1 MKRSTRWMC
10 ALAVSAAFAT
20 AGSAVRA
27 EDGVQ
32 MIMKDIETAAADGLQ
47 WTEPKG
53 IPAGAKMLSVYGSPD
68 KPGPYVFRVKFPA
81 GYKLPPHRHPD
92 QRHVTVLS
100 GSYWTAAG
108 ETFAQD
114 KLTKFKQR
122 DYYITEAN
130 VPHFAW
136 AETDVVIQESG
147 FGPIGES
154 IEYVSKG
161 DDPRK

>member
-1 MKRSTRWMC
+1 MC
-10 ALAVSAAFAT
+10 ALALAAGLAAST
-20 AGSAVRA
+20 GAVQA
-27 EDGVQ
+27 DGGVQ
-32 MIMKDIETAAADGLQ
+32 MIMKDIETTAADGLQ

-53 IPAGAKMLSVYGSPD
+53 IPAGAKMLVVYGSPD
-68 KPGPYVFRVKFPA
+68 KSGPYVIRVKFPA

-100 GSYWTAAG
+100 GSYWTAIG

-130 VPHFAW
+130 APHFAW

-147 FGPIGES
+147 FGPIGEV
-154 IEYVSKG
+154 IEYVNKAE
-161 DDPRK
+161 DPRK